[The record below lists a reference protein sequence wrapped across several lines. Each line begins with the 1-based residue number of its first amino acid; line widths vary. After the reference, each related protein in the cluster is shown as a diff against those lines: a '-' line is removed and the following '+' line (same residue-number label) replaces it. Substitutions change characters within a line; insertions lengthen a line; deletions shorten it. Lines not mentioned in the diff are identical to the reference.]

1 MKALL
6 LFALAVFAFT
16 VNAQT
21 LSDSTTLADTNVYRL
36 VTTDGGELIGQIL
49 SQNER
54 EIYFKT
60 SDGRRI
66 YIPQYTIKSIEVI
79 DQKKFNNKGEFIGE
93 DRFSTRYF
101 LTTNGLPIQKGEH
114 YIQWNLF
121 GPDLQFGIGE
131 NLGVGVMTSWIGLPV
146 VATVKKSWIIGD
158 NSQFALGALAGT
170 GSWALPEWGG
180 LLPFATLSL
189 GDRTRNIA
197 FSGGYGAILND
208 GELEGRVVA
217 SVGGMIKISTKLS
230 LVFDSF
236 FLMPGETETRTETY
250 YNQVYNPNTMQYE
263 TQLITNSYEVQKR
276 GFAVLVPGVRWH
288 QSEGK
293 AFQFGFSGII
303 YDGEVLSV
311 PIPMVQWY
319 RSL

>member
-1 MKALL
+1 MKTLL
-6 LFALAVFAFT
+6 LMLLT
-16 VNAQT
+16 VITSSLLAQT
-21 LSDSTTLADTNVYRL
+21 PSDSSTVSDTNLYRL
-36 VTTDGGELIGQIL
+36 VTTDGGEIIGQII
-49 SQNER
+49 SQDER

-60 SDGRRI
+60 TDGRKI
-66 YIPQYTIKSIEVI
+66 YIPQYTVKSIEKI
-79 DQKKFNNKGEFIGE
+79 NTKNFNNKGEFIGE
-93 DRFSTRYF
+93 DKFSTRYF
-101 LTTNGLPIQKGEH
+101 LTTNGLPIHKGEH

-146 VATVKKSWIIGD
+146 VATIKKSWIIGEQ
-158 NSQFALGALAGT
+158 SQFALGALAGT

-180 LLPFATLSL
+180 ALPFATLSL
-189 GDRTRNIA
+189 GDRSRNIA

-208 GELEGRVVA
+208 GDLEGRFVA
-217 SVGGMIKISTKLS
+217 SVGGMLKISTKLS

-236 FLMPGETETRTETY
+236 FLLPGEPEMRTETY
-250 YNQVYNPNTMQYE
+250 LTQVYNPNTMQYE
-263 TQLITNSYEVQKR
+263 NQTITETYQDQKL